1 MTRERPAAAAASSR
15 DSGRHSRLLTRAAD
29 VLMAHPFACWHY
41 GDSVGFEGLLAA
53 SDLLGDPRY
62 AAFAHGFMRAWAA
75 RAEPYRELDNT
86 APGHALCLAY
96 ERTGDELLLDAATAL
111 ARFLMA
117 RPTVAGVYT
126 AFARA
131 PLREPYDGSP
141 LCDAEAAL
149 LADPGPGVFVDCL
162 HFDPPFLVHL
172 GRLTGDEELL
182 DAGAAQALA
191 AVELLQD
198 PDSGIFHHFYL
209 PRADRRFGYGWSRG
223 QGWALLGLVDV
234 LERLPGDHPAA
245 APLGAALRALAGA
258 LAATQEESGH
268 WPARVHEADAFLET
282 SAALFVATGFGRAVR
297 LGLLER
303 ELRTTAERAYRAGL
317 RAVGDDGVLE
327 GVSVAVWASTAPGH
341 YRAVPTGGAVAWG
354 QGPLLLAAAELD
366 RGSA

>member
-1 MTRERPAAAAASSR
+1 MTIREHRARPRGSPLLASV
-15 DSGRHSRLLTRAAD
+15 AD

-53 SDLLGDPRY
+53 SELLGDPRY

-75 RAEPYRELDNT
+75 RAQPYRELDNT

-96 ERTGDELLLDAATAL
+96 ERTGDELLLEAATHL
-111 ARFLMA
+111 ARFLMQ

-126 AFARA
+126 AFGRA

-141 LCDAEAAL
+141 LSAAEARL
-149 LADPGPGVFVDCL
+149 LADPGPGIFVDCM

-172 GRLTGDEELL
+172 GELTGDAELL
-182 DAGAAQALA
+182 DIGAAQALA

-198 PDSGIFHHFYL
+198 PSTGIFHHFYL
-209 PRADRRFGYGWSRG
+209 QRADRCFGYGWSRG

-234 LERLPGDHPAA
+234 LERLPSDHPAA
-245 APLGAALRALAGA
+245 APLGASLRALADG
-258 LAATQEESGH
+258 LAATQDPSGH
-268 WPARVHEADAFLET
+268 WPALVQEADAFLET

-297 LGLLER
+297 LGLLDGDMR
-303 ELRTTAERAYRAGL
+303 SVAERAYRAGL
-317 RAVGDDGVLE
+317 SASGSDGVVE
-327 GVSVAVWASTAPGH
+327 GVSVAVWASTAGGH

-366 RGSA
+366 RR